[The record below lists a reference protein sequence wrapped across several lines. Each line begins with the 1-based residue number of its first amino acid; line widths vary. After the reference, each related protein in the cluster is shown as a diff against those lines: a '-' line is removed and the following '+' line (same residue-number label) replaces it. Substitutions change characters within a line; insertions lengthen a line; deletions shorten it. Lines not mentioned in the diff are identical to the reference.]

1 MPPGRRVSGTHVVYD
16 VLLERIGSLELA
28 PGTRLHEVELAA
40 SLEVSRTPLREALR
54 MLLAEGL
61 VQQLPTGGVVVAPL
75 DPAQMRDLYVVRAA
89 LEGVAAREACV
100 RLDDDG
106 LRELEALVDQMSR
119 LLDYPAEM
127 LRLGQAFHA
136 RLVTAAANVHCTAL
150 LRQLRGHLQ
159 RYQSVTATIGP
170 RRHDAYL
177 EHRRILEALR
187 GRDPD
192 ESERLM
198 RDHVMAAYVEGAPFT
213 R

>member
-1 MPPGRRVSGTHVVYD
+1 MPPGRRVSGTQVVYET
-16 VLLERIGSLELA
+16 LRERIGSLELA
-28 PGTRLHEVELAA
+28 PGSRLHEVELAA

-54 MLLAEGL
+54 MLQIEGL

-75 DPAQMRDLYVVRAA
+75 DPGQMRDLYVVRAA
-89 LEGVAAREACV
+89 LEGVAAREACA
-100 RLDDDG
+100 RLDDAG
-106 LRELEALVDQMSR
+106 LRDLEALVDQMSR

-136 RLVTAAANVHCTAL
+136 RLLTAAGNVHCVQL
-150 LRQLRGHLQ
+150 LDQLRGHLH

-170 RRHDAYL
+170 RRRDAFA
-177 EHRRILEALR
+177 EHGQILAALR
-187 GRDPD
+187 SRDAD
-192 ESERLM
+192 LAEELM